1 LRLFEQIIGIIL
13 RVMDRKHKLTVWLG
27 TSCRLLDFKAIG
39 GSGMEPHIGQPNLGE
54 AFSDLAPSLFGSLAA
69 LGRPGFANKAGQFAF
84 MKPALTVATLIAIAL
99 GGTAHAQQGIGLR
112 DLTPEEKTVIMDAV
126 APSLRNPGSAKYHWA
141 TFPAVVTA
149 GSVNY
154 CATVDAQSPYAAYN
168 GRQAYIVEAQISGN
182 RVSSA
187 VIGLI
192 AGGKDFAIVTNMCA
206 KYGLD
211 PRNAS

>member
-1 LRLFEQIIGIIL
+1 MALFTRHWAAPVSPTRRDNFFTIGLR
-13 RVMDRKHKLTVWLG
+13 
-27 TSCRLLDFKAIG
+27 
-39 GSGMEPHIGQPNLGE
+39 E
-54 AFSDLAPSLFGSLAA
+54 A
-69 LGRPGFANKAGQFAF
+69 AF
-84 MKPALTVATLIAIAL
+84 MKLALTAATLIAL
-99 GGTAHAQQGIGLR
+99 GGGTAHAQQGPLSLGQR
-112 DLTPEEKTVIMDAV
+112 DLTQEEQQVIMDAV
-126 APSLRNPGSAKYHWA
+126 GPSLRNPGSAKYHWA
-141 TFPAVVTA
+141 KFPAVVTE

-168 GRQAYIVEAQISGN
+168 GRQAYIVETQMSGN

>member
-1 LRLFEQIIGIIL
+1 MWWPQSSWAVLRQT
-13 RVMDRKHKLTVWLG
+13 R
-27 TSCRLLDFKAIG
+27 AA
-39 GSGMEPHIGQPNLGE
+39 GSGGAGSIR
-54 AFSDLAPSLFGSLAA
+54 FGSFREA
-69 LGRPGFANKAGQFAF
+69 LGRPGFANKASNFF
-84 MKPALTVATLIAIAL
+84 TMKLALTVATLIAVG
-99 GGTAHAQQGIGLR
+99 GGTAHAQQRQLSLGQR
-112 DLTPEEKTVIMDAV
+112 DLTPEEQQVIMDAV

-141 TFPAVVTA
+141 KFPAVVTE

-154 CATVDAQSPYAAYN
+154 CAIVDAQSPYAAYN
-168 GRQAYIVEAQISGN
+168 GRQAYIVETQMSGN

>member
-1 LRLFEQIIGIIL
+1 
-13 RVMDRKHKLTVWLG
+13 MKLAV
-27 TSCRLLDFKAIG
+27 
-39 GSGMEPHIGQPNLGE
+39 
-54 AFSDLAPSLFGSLAA
+54 
-69 LGRPGFANKAGQFAF
+69 
-84 MKPALTVATLIAIAL
+84 TVATLIAL
-99 GGTAHAQQGIGLR
+99 GGTARAQQGER
-112 DLTPEEKTVIMDAV
+112 DLAPEEKKVIMDAV

-141 TFPAVVTA
+141 KFPEVVTE

-168 GRQAYIVEAQISGN
+168 GRQAYIVKAQVSGN

-192 AGGKDFAIVTNMCA
+192 TGGKDFAIVTNMCA

-211 PRNAS
+211 PRTAS

>member
-1 LRLFEQIIGIIL
+1 
-13 RVMDRKHKLTVWLG
+13 M
-27 TSCRLLDFKAIG
+27 
-39 GSGMEPHIGQPNLGE
+39 NLGRR
-54 AFSDLAPSLFGSLAA
+54 PSPSTDQGGGKRRGIKRFGSFHEA
-69 LGRPGFANKAGQFAF
+69 LSRPGFANKAGNFFTIGLKGAF
-84 MKPALTVATLIAIAL
+84 MKLALTVATLIAVG
-99 GGTAHAQQGIGLR
+99 GGTAHAQQGQLSLGQR
-112 DLTPEEKTVIMDAV
+112 DLTPEEQQVIMDAV
-126 APSLRNPGSAKYHWA
+126 APTLRNPRSAKYHWA
-141 TFPAVVTA
+141 KFPAVVTE

-154 CATVDAQSPYAAYN
+154 CAVVDAQSPYAAYN
-168 GRQAYIVEAQISGN
+168 GRQAYIVETQMSGN

>member
-1 LRLFEQIIGIIL
+1 LQISSFSIIAPL
-13 RVMDRKHKLTVWLG
+13 AVGLTLSGCATG
-27 TSCRLLDFKAIG
+27 TTSTRTSLASSEAPPPSAG
-39 GSGMEPHIGQPNLGE
+39 VSIGQ
-54 AFSDLAPSLFGSLAA
+54 
-69 LGRPGFANKAGQFAF
+69 
-84 MKPALTVATLIAIAL
+84 
-99 GGTAHAQQGIGLR
+99 R
-112 DLTPEEKTVIMDAV
+112 DLTPEEKKVIMDAV

-141 TFPAVVTA
+141 KFPAAVTE

-168 GRQAYIVEAQISGN
+168 GRQAYIVEAQMSGN

-192 AGGKDFAIVTNMCA
+192 AGGKDFAIVTSICA

-211 PRNAS
+211 PRNAR